1 MRKQSIIICAIL
13 FCCAKLIGQTYEYDV
28 LVFGKKIGTVIAQRT
43 VEGDEVTYTSNSKS
57 EVSFFG
63 KKTILTKMKTIYKND
78 ILNYSFY
85 EVKKNGKIKEKSV
98 INSKNGNYIIDTD
111 GKTTV
116 HDAPVKLS
124 TIMLTYYKPKNGDK
138 VFEEVGGYYKEI
150 KQVNANTFDLISPE
164 SRHKD
169 SYIYNEVGVLEQC
182 IVRKTL
188 FNFKMILRDTESLTA
203 KK

>member
-1 MRKQSIIICAIL
+1 MF
-13 FCCAKLIGQTYEYDV
+13 FCCTKLIAQSYEYDV
-28 LVFGKKIGTVIAQRT
+28 LVFGKKIGTVIAQKT
-43 VEGDEVTYTSNSKS
+43 VNGDEITYTSNSKS

-63 KKTILTKMKTIYKND
+63 KKTILTEMKTIYKND

-85 EVKKNGKIKEKSV
+85 EVKKNGKTKEKSV
-98 INSKNGNYIIDTD
+98 INCKNGNYIIDTD

-116 HDAPVKLS
+116 HNTPVKLS

-150 KQVNANTFDLISPE
+150 QQVNANTFDLISPE

-169 SYIYNEVGVLEQC
+169 SYIYNEKGVLEQC

-188 FNFKMILRDTESLTA
+188 FNFKMVLRDTESLTA